1 MDIRKKQIETNFT
14 KEAKIRTE
22 FKKKKKKKTEEKM

>member
-22 FKKKKKKKTEEKM
+22 VKKKKKKTEEKM